1 MKYYFIK
8 LKFDSWYKINT
19 NYISNIIIECK

>member
-8 LKFDSWYKINT
+8 LKQD
-19 NYISNIIIECK
+19 